1 MAGWCSLASCASTAP
16 SIRLMSEIR
25 RSTAIF
31 FQHCD
36 RLSYIRRFEYLNPLA
51 PKSCRLEH
59 SFEDVVLYDEDNR

>member
-1 MAGWCSLASCASTAP
+1 VVGWCSLANCASIAP
-16 SIRLMSEIR
+16 SIRRMSEIR

-36 RLSYIRRFEYLNPLA
+36 RLSYIRRFEYLKPLA

-59 SFEDVVLYDEDNR
+59 SFEDIVFHEQDDW